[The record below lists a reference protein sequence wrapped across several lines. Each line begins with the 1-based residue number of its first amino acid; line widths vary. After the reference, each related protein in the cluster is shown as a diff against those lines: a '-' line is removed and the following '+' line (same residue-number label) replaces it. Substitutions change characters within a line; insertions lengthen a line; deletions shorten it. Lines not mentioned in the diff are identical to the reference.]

1 MSYPNFWPKTSL
13 TRVVWCYVYTPS
25 GPDRSLHFQWKFR
38 QRGILKYL
46 IFDSESCPLLSV
58 FLFFIVFLISIF
70 YFLINVN
77 FVYKNLY
84 LIKILFVH
92 ILLFSLFF
100 LISILTISNSPST
113 VFFLCPNPSYGMSE
127 LAWPHPQ
134 HKLRNIPIQS
144 QSFCIFQTNPNLKS
158 TL

>member
-1 MSYPNFWPKTSL
+1 MSFDATFIRRLALIDLWFSI
-13 TRVVWCYVYTPS
+13 
-25 GPDRSLHFQWKFR
+25 KFR

-46 IFDSESCPLLSV
+46 IFVPSRALFSLYFV
-58 FLFFIVFLISIF
+58 FFRIFNSHFFFI

-77 FVYKNLY
+77 FVYKIFY

-92 ILLFSLFF
+92 ILLFSLF

-113 VFFLCPNPSYGMSE
+113 VFFSVPIQVTVCPN
-127 LAWPHPQ
+127 WPHLQ

-144 QSFCIFQTNPNLKS
+144 QNFCIFQTNPNLKS